1 MVKFGSPEMFL
12 KDHEVR
18 FGQLIN
24 ANKRFQ
30 QISAVKQ
37 EQVKDKVETK
47 FIDDATVKGKKIIIR
62 IHELI
67 SVK

>member
-1 MVKFGSPEMFL
+1 M
-12 KDHEVR
+12 HY
-18 FGQLIN
+18 II
-24 ANKRFQ
+24 
-30 QISAVKQ
+30 ISDSTN

-47 FIDDATVKGKKIIIR
+47 YIDDATVKGKKIIIR